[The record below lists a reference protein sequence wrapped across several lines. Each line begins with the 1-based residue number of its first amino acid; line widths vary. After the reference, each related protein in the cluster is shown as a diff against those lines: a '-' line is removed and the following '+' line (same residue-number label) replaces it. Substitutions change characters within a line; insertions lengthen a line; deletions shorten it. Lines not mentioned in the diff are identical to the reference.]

1 MKRIGWFALSFVTI
15 CTVARAQVE
24 SLLDRGNW
32 GAWIKPA
39 VSLTR
44 IESETAELGTVGI
57 GVALNRTFYLG
68 WGYTTLL
75 SDIRYGSPQVGE
87 LDAFDFWYTGAMLGY
102 SLRSSQLVHAA
113 FELLIGAG
121 RITAGL
127 TSGGGDK
134 ERVLIGEPAVA
145 VLVNVSPTVELGLEL
160 AWRLVDTSGVEGL
173 GAGDLGGLRGGLILR
188 CTESR

>member
-1 MKRIGWFALSFVTI
+1 MKRIGWLALTI
-15 CTVARAQVE
+15 GVVSVVARAEVE
-24 SLLDRGNW
+24 SLLDQGNW
-32 GAWIKPA
+32 GAWIRPA

-44 IESETAELGTVGI
+44 IESETAELGSVGV

-68 WGYTTLL
+68 WGYSTLL
-75 SDIRYGSPQVGE
+75 GDVSYGSPQVGE

-102 SLRSSQLVHAA
+102 SLRSSKLLHADFGLLV
-113 FELLIGAG
+113 GAG
-121 RITAGL
+121 RITVGL
-127 TSGGGDK
+127 ARGGGDK
-134 ERVLIGEPAVA
+134 ARVLIGEPAVA

-173 GAGDLGGLRGGLILR
+173 GAGDLGGVRGGLVLR